1 MSNPRD
7 EGSAALA
14 AQVADL
20 RGIVTKWDARLQ
32 TLGLDGSLN
41 LTAKLAEL
49 AELVSEDIEASTAPY
64 WLNLDDTEYAQH
76 LAELA
81 DWVSGVLVPNYDV
94 PEIKRCWRNHPAA
107 VWELSTLR
115 AEWERIYNRKSPL
128 LGAALTWHDRYLP
141 GVTRR
146 LGPVFKDCIT
156 ERCANGVAPNT
167 DREN

>member
-1 MSNPRD
+1 VSDPRD

-20 RGIVTKWDARLQ
+20 RSIVTKWDARLQ
-32 TLGLDGSLN
+32 TLGLDGSLD

-49 AELVSEDIEASTAPY
+49 AELVSAEIEANTAPY
-64 WLNLDDTEYAQH
+64 WLEYSDDEYAEA

-81 DWVSGVLVPNYDV
+81 EWVSNVLVPNYDTSGL
-94 PEIKRCWRNHPAA
+94 KACWANHPPV

-128 LGAALTWHDRYLP
+128 LAAALTWLDRWLP
-141 GVTRR
+141 GAMRRVAAVT
-146 LGPVFKDCIT
+146 KDCT
-156 ERCANGVAPNT
+156 AERCTKGPGPGK
-167 DREN
+167 E